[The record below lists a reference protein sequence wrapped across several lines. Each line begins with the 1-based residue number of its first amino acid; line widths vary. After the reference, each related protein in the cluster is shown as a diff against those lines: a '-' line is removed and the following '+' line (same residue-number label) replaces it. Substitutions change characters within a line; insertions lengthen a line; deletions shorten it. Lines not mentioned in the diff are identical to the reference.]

1 MNTKAMI
8 LAAGLGTRLRPLTDH
23 TPKALLPFRGKT
35 MLEHVVDHL
44 KSHGITEVVINVH
57 HHAGQVEKY
66 LVKHQNF
73 GINIHLSD
81 ERRQLMDTGGGIVK
95 ARKYLEGAGP
105 FIVHNVDIFSDTDL
119 TAMLAQHLE
128 DEALATLAISDRKT
142 SRQLLVDADRL
153 LCGWRDNRTGE
164 EIIARQAQE
173 LRPVAFSAIH
183 VLDPRIFSYLDQ
195 DQPFSITRAY
205 LQLATQHRIMT
216 FDHSGDTWTDMAD
229 IGNFSS
235 I

>member
-1 MNTKAMI
+1 MDTRAII

-35 MLEHVVDHL
+35 MLEHVVDYL

-66 LVKHQNF
+66 LLEHQNF

-95 ARKYLEGAGP
+95 ARKYLEETGP

-119 TAMLAQHLE
+119 TAMLAQHVK
-128 DEALATLAISDRKT
+128 DEALATLAISDRKS
-142 SRQLLVDADRL
+142 SRQLLVDADGL

-164 EIIARQAQE
+164 EIIARHRQE

-183 VLDPRIFSYLDQ
+183 VVDPRIFRYLDR
-195 DQPFSITRAY
+195 DHPFSITKAY
-205 LQLATQHRIMT
+205 LQLAAHHRIMT

-229 IGNFSS
+229 ISNFSS